1 MFTSEYE
8 FSDSYVILYICISFK
23 QFNLVLQ
30 DFNSECSDISQLD
43 LKLEYAQD
51 QLRIQNHHLFNQ
63 YLHQLLANNQLS
75 DIINQFEGSFI
86 EKADTNEGL
95 TTKEEVDVDVSN
107 IDTDKIRE
115 QLKTLNDLVEK
126 TRTQL
131 EDHKGK

>member
-1 MFTSEYE
+1 M
-8 FSDSYVILYICISFK
+8 
-23 QFNLVLQ
+23 LQ

-43 LKLEYAQD
+43 LKLEYAKD
-51 QLRIQNHHLFNQ
+51 QLRIQNHQLFNQ
-63 YLHQLLANNQLS
+63 YLHQLLANNQLG
-75 DIINQFEGSFI
+75 DIINKFEASFV

-95 TTKEEVDVDVSN
+95 THKEEVDIDVSN

>member
-43 LKLEYAQD
+43 LKSEYAQD

-75 DIINQFEGSFI
+75 DIINKFEASFV